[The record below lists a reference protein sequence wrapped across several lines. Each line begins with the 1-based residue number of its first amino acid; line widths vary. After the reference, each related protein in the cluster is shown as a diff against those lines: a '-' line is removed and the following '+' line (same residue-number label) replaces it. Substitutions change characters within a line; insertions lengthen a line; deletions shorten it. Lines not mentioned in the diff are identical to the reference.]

1 MRWNEL
7 VRGKWY
13 QSPTISN
20 NSVPQPRYLN
30 VKGDMEDIKGKI
42 QCEAKNMHWTYA
54 RDEWT
59 EIPNPKEAKAEVWLN
74 GDKFVRATPN
84 VKINRIKTF
93 GSIAVGYTFIYKNK
107 VYRKVASTNSVYGLS
122 CDFILSE
129 FGDSIEVE

>member
-42 QCEAKNMHWTYA
+42 QCEAKNMHWMYA

-59 EIPNPKEAKAEVWLN
+59 EIPNPKEAKAEVWLKD
-74 GDKFVRATPN
+74 DKFVRATSD

-93 GSIAVGYTFIYKNK
+93 GSILIGHKFCHNGIEYTK
-107 VYRKVASTNSVYGLS
+107 VVSMFHSYGLN
-122 CDFILSE
+122 DKFILSC
-129 FGDSIEVE
+129 FSDSTEVE